1 MIYLLAA
8 LIAAVLLILAEI
20 YRETHRFV
28 VTEYEIRTP
37 KLPPE
42 MEDKRIVFLSDLHN
56 REYGEENGKLL
67 EKIREQK
74 PDLILCGG
82 DMLVANRNTHG
93 GRESS
98 WGKAAECMKKLTE
111 FAPVYCALGNHE
123 QRMLED
129 PENYGDSYWKYKKE
143 LEQAGIHFLVNESC
157 EMEWEGTRVLL
168 YGMKMPSECYARF
181 GRMEPSLQDMKD
193 GLGQA
198 DPQAWN
204 VLMVHHPEFVTI
216 YKEWGADLILSGH
229 LHGGVMRLP
238 VLGGVISPQ
247 VGLFPKYSGDCYK
260 EGDTS
265 IVVSKGLGTHTI
277 NIRLFNPAELIV
289 LHIHGM

>member
-98 WGKAAECMKKLTE
+98 WGKASECMKKLTE
-111 FAPVYCALGNHE
+111 FAPVYCALGNH
-123 QRMLED
+123 
-129 PENYGDSYWKYKKE
+129 
-143 LEQAGIHFLVNESC
+143 
-157 EMEWEGTRVLL
+157 
-168 YGMKMPSECYARF
+168 
-181 GRMEPSLQDMKD
+181 
-193 GLGQA
+193 
-198 DPQAWN
+198 
-204 VLMVHHPEFVTI
+204 
-216 YKEWGADLILSGH
+216 
-229 LHGGVMRLP
+229 
-238 VLGGVISPQ
+238 
-247 VGLFPKYSGDCYK
+247 
-260 EGDTS
+260 
-265 IVVSKGLGTHTI
+265 
-277 NIRLFNPAELIV
+277 
-289 LHIHGM
+289 